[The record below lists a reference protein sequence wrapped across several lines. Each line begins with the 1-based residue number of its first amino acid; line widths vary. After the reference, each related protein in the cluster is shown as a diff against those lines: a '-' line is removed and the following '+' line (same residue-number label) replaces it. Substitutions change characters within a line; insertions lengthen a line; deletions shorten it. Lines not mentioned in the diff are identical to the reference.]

1 MKKFQ
6 MVERPLRRPKW
17 RVASR
22 QWDLAGMTMTLLDRR
37 RRLGQPR
44 RNAHRPAGERISQGG
59 RRGTWVLCR
68 GPSGTAAL
76 GMCAAFAGPGGRRG
90 ARDTGSRETW
100 GLSRLWCIPAVVA
113 YVVCMYRIRARL
125 FATPTLTV
133 IGYGFMSGTVTGT
146 LSLIQYNSGPPG
158 PYSTRT
164 RNRPKATSNVVTAL
178 GIPNV
183 PTHTVPRLSP
193 TGWSTRRSVWGARP
207 GGRGNLRNR
216 NRRHV
221 ACLARTMVNSR
232 HKNFTC
238 DARY

>member
-1 MKKFQ
+1 MLFVALSQDSLSAVPSTMMKKFQ

-22 QWDLAGMTMTLLDRR
+22 QWDLPGMTMTLLDRR

-125 FATPTLTV
+125 FAT
-133 IGYGFMSGTVTGT
+133 SW
-146 LSLIQYNSGPPG
+146 
-158 PYSTRT
+158 PYC
-164 RNRPKATSNVVTAL
+164 TASFEEDV
-178 GIPNV
+178 GGRRSS
-183 PTHTVPRLSP
+183 VPR
-193 TGWSTRRSVWGARP
+193 
-207 GGRGNLRNR
+207 GRGGSSERLDVQKRFC
-216 NRRHV
+216 V
-221 ACLARTMVNSR
+221 
-232 HKNFTC
+232 
-238 DARY
+238 

>member
-1 MKKFQ
+1 MMKKFQ

-113 YVVCMYRIRARL
+113 YVVCMYRVRARL
-125 FATPTLTV
+125 FATGRPHHATAPCDGMTDRQHDSERDGIHTRHGDTAGSLTLFRILTLTLDDL
-133 IGYGFMSGTVTGT
+133 YLRYSRT
-146 LSLIQYNSGPPG
+146 LFSC
-158 PYSTRT
+158 
-164 RNRPKATSNVVTAL
+164 V
-178 GIPNV
+178 GI
-183 PTHTVPRLSP
+183 S
-193 TGWSTRRSVWGARP
+193 
-207 GGRGNLRNR
+207 
-216 NRRHV
+216 
-221 ACLARTMVNSR
+221 
-232 HKNFTC
+232 
-238 DARY
+238 